1 MVDLHVHSTRRRVP
15 ALPYKI
21 TNLGSKTRYS
31 FLVMAMRLSKNVA
44 KQNEKTRGMR
54 TYLVAKTQEM
64 M

>member
-1 MVDLHVHSTRRRVP
+1 MSTTRRRVS

-44 KQNEKTRGMR
+44 KKQRENERNEDIFAGKRN
-54 TYLVAKTQEM
+54 K
-64 M
+64 